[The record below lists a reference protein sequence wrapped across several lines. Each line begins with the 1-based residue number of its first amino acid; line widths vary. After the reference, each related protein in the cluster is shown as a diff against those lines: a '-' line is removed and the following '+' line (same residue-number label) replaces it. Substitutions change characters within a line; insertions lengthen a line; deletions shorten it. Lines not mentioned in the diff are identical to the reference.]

1 MGLFSFGNRRRARVV
16 CSGPQSGPSSGNF
29 RLVRFSVART
39 AAWSWV
45 VRHRLSVAGSQRG
58 PWWRT
63 RECAHLRAGP
73 HCAWSALEAHRR
85 VAGASRVGEDHA
97 L

>member
-1 MGLFSFGNRRRARVV
+1 MGLFSFGHRRRAQVV
-16 CSGPQSGPSSGNF
+16 CSGPQSGPRFGNF
-29 RLVRFSVART
+29 QLVRSSVART
-39 AAWSWV
+39 AAWSLV
-45 VRHRLSVAGSQRG
+45 ERHRLSVAGLQRG

-63 RECAHLRAGP
+63 QECARLRAGP

-85 VAGASRVGEDHA
+85 IAGASRVGEDHA